1 MIWLVFIMNKILR
14 NFLYLFFSNI
24 LTKLVVMLATINIA
38 REFGPDNFGVFNF
51 ANVFVSYFLMLSS
64 MGLQGLGI
72 VKISKE
78 KSQIN
83 KFVNNIVSLRI
94 VLSIT
99 SYIILIILTNLT
111 IKDNYLKNIIYI
123 TSISVLINSISID
136 WLYNAIQ
143 EIKYVA
149 YSLIINNIAYF
160 VLTVVPIYFN
170 IYKNIYIVP
179 MASIIAMF
187 LSNIFL
193 IYIYMKKFSMRLRL
207 VFNISSFKIFL
218 KEAWPFF
225 FSGIFATIN
234 CNMDTL
240 MLGFMK
246 SNFEV
251 GLYNSV
257 YKLVN
262 ILTGITSIIF
272 SPMYPVFIEYF
283 NENKINELT
292 LLINRVRRIIY
303 IVVIPIIVVAITLS
317 RETILTLYGLNYINA
332 TKAFTILMIYVAI
345 FYIREIYGY
354 ELTAWGLQKEYM
366 NIVLISSM
374 YNIVGNLL
382 LIPKY
387 SITGAAI
394 NTLISECINLT
405 FMYRL
410 SRDTLLIKYENTFVF
425 KVLLSGSIMILS
437 IILIKFILN
446 NVFVLVAF
454 SGIIYLSLIIL
465 LKVVKI
471 KDLISLLG
479 GKK

>member
-1 MIWLVFIMNKILR
+1 
-14 NFLYLFFSNI
+14 
-24 LTKLVVMLATINIA
+24 
-38 REFGPDNFGVFNF
+38 
-51 ANVFVSYFLMLSS
+51 
-64 MGLQGLGI
+64 
-72 VKISKE
+72 
-78 KSQIN
+78 
-83 KFVNNIVSLRI
+83 
-94 VLSIT
+94 
-99 SYIILIILTNLT
+99 
-111 IKDNYLKNIIYI
+111 
-123 TSISVLINSISID
+123 
-136 WLYNAIQ
+136 
-143 EIKYVA
+143 
-149 YSLIINNIAYF
+149 
-160 VLTVVPIYFN
+160 
-170 IYKNIYIVP
+170 
-179 MASIIAMF
+179 
-187 LSNIFL
+187 
-193 IYIYMKKFSMRLRL
+193 
-207 VFNISSFKIFL
+207 
-218 KEAWPFF
+218 
-225 FSGIFATIN
+225 
-234 CNMDTL
+234 

-332 TKAFTILMIYVAI
+332 TKVFTILMIYVAI